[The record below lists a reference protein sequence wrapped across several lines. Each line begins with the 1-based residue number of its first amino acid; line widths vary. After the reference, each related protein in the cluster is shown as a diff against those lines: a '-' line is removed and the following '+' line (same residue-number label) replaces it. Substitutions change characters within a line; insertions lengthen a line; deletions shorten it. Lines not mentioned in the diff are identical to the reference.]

1 LRVRKAVITAA
12 GANQRALPLQ
22 TLIQD
27 GAEKS
32 VLSILIEQALT
43 ANVGEVCVVVWPGDE
58 TRYAQAAG
66 NLAGAVRFVPQ
77 ERPAGYGHAI
87 YSAREFVADEPF
99 LHLVGDHLY
108 LSAATLG
115 VQRLVELAESES
127 CSASGVQPTRESL
140 LPRYGAVAGR
150 RVPGR
155 QGVYRVETVI
165 EKPTPTEAEQRLM
178 VSGIRAGYYLC
189 FFGIHVLTPTVMDLL
204 GRMLDAAPNGPVTLS
219 AALAELARREQ
230 YLALEDAGKRYDLGA
245 RYGLLIAQLA
255 LALTGRERDEVLSRL
270 LELLAEREMATS
282 PGPQGPRAAGRE
294 SALPSEGSAG

>member
-1 LRVRKAVITAA
+1 MRVRKAVITAA